1 MLFRSEHL
9 QLVPLANAPALADGL
24 RQLAA
29 DAALRARLAEAG
41 YQRFCERLTPRVV
54 GNDLRARLEG
64 LLTAR

>member
-1 MLFRSEHL
+1 M
-9 QLVPLANAPALADGL
+9 PLANAPALADGV

-54 GNDLRARLEG
+54 GAGLRARLEV
-64 LLTAR
+64 LLAAR